1 MKKVFQCAA
10 LSFLIVLGIL
20 FAAYYG
26 NVYANDT
33 KETVYLCFSI
43 LSVLEAT
50 MTASALIFF
59 LKAKKGAWIRTV
71 YVLSGVLCIPVLLFA
86 VILIVHW
93 LGFDLLPPLQR

>member
-1 MKKVFQCAA
+1 MKKVFQCTA

-43 LSVLEAT
+43 LSVLVV
-50 MTASALIFF
+50 ASDM
-59 LKAKKGAWIRTV
+59 
-71 YVLSGVLCIPVLLFA
+71 S
-86 VILIVHW
+86 
-93 LGFDLLPPLQR
+93 QRIYG